1 LSGVFIEDEILF
13 GDSFKMFPK
22 AKLPF
27 GCTKRETK
35 LFVTQD
41 ADGIM
46 GLGQGESI
54 ISLFSI
60 FHSSIEEI

>member
-1 LSGVFIEDEILF
+1 
-13 GDSFKMFPK
+13 MFPK
-22 AKLPF
+22 ARLPI

-46 GLGQGESI
+46 GLGQGESKI
-54 ISLFSI
+54 YL
-60 FHSSIEEI
+60 HSFIHLPIKEK